1 MREQKIISA
10 AARLRADSDA
20 DVRVIQNA
28 CTKSHAS
35 RTIALVFSRGVLV
48 DSRQPFAWNQ
58 AVIRCRQPHK
68 VSCWP
73 ILLQNDF
80 WCWNEEQFSRT

>member
-35 RTIALVFSRGVLV
+35 RTIALVFSRSVLV
-48 DSRQPFAWNQ
+48 DSR
-58 AVIRCRQPHK
+58 
-68 VSCWP
+68 
-73 ILLQNDF
+73 
-80 WCWNEEQFSRT
+80 